1 MRVRESLKELKKLTE
16 LRLQRANVLTGA
28 LADEKVCI
36 VNLYQRE
43 SLKEHKNLTELR
55 LQRANVLIGA
65 LTDEKV
71 CIVNLYQRESH

>member
-1 MRVRESLKELKKLTE
+1 MKEHKKLTE
-16 LRLQRANVLTGA
+16 LRLQRANVLIGA
-28 LADEKVCI
+28 LTDEKVCI

-71 CIVNLYQRESH
+71 CIVNPYQRESH

>member
-1 MRVRESLKELKKLTE
+1 MKEHKKLTE
-16 LRLQRANVLTGA
+16 LRLQRANVLIGA
-28 LADEKVCI
+28 LADEKVCILHTI

-43 SLKEHKNLTELR
+43 SLKEHKKLTELR

-71 CIVNLYQRESH
+71 GKVNLYQRESH